1 MATRASPSFVD
12 VVVAVVVFVVVVT
25 RLPRQPL
32 PSARFSFLR
41 TFRHACHMLTAR
53 KRPRSGKNI
62 VMVGGVVIVHRSVFA
77 TTHRVANDV
86 EMYVVCKGRKYN
98 VRRRIALC

>member
-12 VVVAVVVFVVVVT
+12 VVVVVVVVVT

-32 PSARFSFLR
+32 PFVRFSFLR

-53 KRPRSGKNI
+53 KGPRSGKNI

-77 TTHRVANDV
+77 TTHRAASDA
-86 EMYVVCKGRKYN
+86 ETYAVCTEKK
-98 VRRRIALC
+98 A